1 MTRSIQ
7 ARRARALAATTA
19 AGLALGTLAVTGTV
33 GTAVSAEPTPDCAA
47 PYDVSQLQKGDTV
60 TGLTV
65 ESGTTPEEFTGTVI
79 GTLDDGIAAGLDMI
93 MIELDSP
100 AIQRAGGI
108 WQGMS
113 GSPVYLGD
121 QLVGAV
127 AYGLSYGPSPI
138 AGITP
143 FSEMDDYLG
152 RSAPRPAAKVSVSD
166 AEARTIARETGVSS
180 SQAKQGFSQLP
191 VPMGVT
197 GLSQARLD
205 QARKY
210 ASKHDKGYLSSRAF
224 SASALGG
231 ASERAAT
238 PETMVAGGN
247 LAASISYGDVSYAG
261 VGTVTSVCGGDVV
274 GFGHPFSFL
283 GGTTLGLHPADAL
296 YVQPDSLGAPFKVA
310 NIAPATGTID
320 QDRLTGI
327 SGSFG
332 AVPDH
337 ATITS
342 TVSYLDRSRTGST
355 DIYYTPY
362 SADVTFGQQIVNHD
376 RVLDAIQPGGEDL
389 SWTIQGT
396 DETGAPFTLAWDDRY
411 VSNFDITF
419 ESSWDLA
426 DTVYVLSNLPDVTI
440 DSITTNSA
448 VDDDESSLKVV
459 GVEQYRDGEW
469 TKIGRRYGVQ
479 AQRGKV
485 LQVRAV
491 LRAADESLSY
501 VPFSTRIGKN
511 AKSGYLRV
519 VGGASDYNG
528 IYGAKSVA
536 EVLDSYAKA
545 PSNDQVLFNLRLKG
559 NGGKIN
565 EPSEAQPSVVT
576 GGKFLFV
583 NLDGR
588 RGGGDVYCRGC

>member
-166 AEARTIARETGVSS
+166 AEARTIARETSVSS

-205 QARKY
+205 QARTY

-320 QDRLTGI
+320 NDRLTGI

-396 DETGAPFTLAWDDRY
+396 DENGAPFTLAWDDRY

-440 DSITTNSA
+440 D
-448 VDDDESSLKVV
+448 
-459 GVEQYRDGEW
+459 
-469 TKIGRRYGVQ
+469 
-479 AQRGKV
+479 
-485 LQVRAV
+485 
-491 LRAADESLSY
+491 
-501 VPFSTRIGKN
+501 
-511 AKSGYLRV
+511 
-519 VGGASDYNG
+519 
-528 IYGAKSVA
+528 
-536 EVLDSYAKA
+536 
-545 PSNDQVLFNLRLKG
+545 
-559 NGGKIN
+559 
-565 EPSEAQPSVVT
+565 
-576 GGKFLFV
+576 
-583 NLDGR
+583 
-588 RGGGDVYCRGC
+588 

>member
-19 AGLALGTLAVTGTV
+19 AGLALGTLAVTG

-47 PYDVSQLQKGDTV
+47 PYDVSQLQKGDAV

-65 ESGTTPEEFTGTVI
+65 ESGTTPESFTGEVI
-79 GTLDDGIAAGLDMI
+79 GTIDDGIAVGLDMI

-100 AIQRAGGI
+100 AIDRAGGI

-113 GSPVYLGD
+113 GSPVYIGD
-121 QLVGAV
+121 ELVGAV
-127 AYGLSYGPSPI
+127 AYGLSWGPSPI

-152 RSAPRPAAKVSVSD
+152 RSAPRPAAKVAVSD
-166 AEARTIARETGVSS
+166 SQARAISRESGVSRA
-180 SQAKQGFSQLP
+180 QASQGFAQLP

-197 GLSQARLD
+197 GMSQARLD
-205 QARKY
+205 QARDY
-210 ASKHDKGYLSSRAF
+210 ASDRDLGFMSSNLF
-224 SASALGG
+224 SAGRVGG
-231 ASERAAT
+231 TSERAAA

-261 VGTVTSVCGGDVV
+261 VGTVTSVCDGDVV

-283 GGTTLGLHPADAL
+283 GDTTLGLHPADAL
-296 YVQPDSLGAPFKVA
+296 YVQPESLGAPFKVA
-310 NIAPATGTID
+310 NISPATGMID

-332 AVPDH
+332 AVPEH

-342 TVSYLDRSRTGST
+342 TVSYLTRSRTGST

-362 SADVTFGQQIVNHD
+362 SADVVFGQQIVNHD
-376 RVLDAIQPGGEDL
+376 RVIDGIQPGGEDL
-389 SWTIQGT
+389 AWTINGT
-396 DETGAPFTLAWDDRY
+396 DESGAPFTLSWDDRY

-419 ESSWDLA
+419 EASWDLA
-426 DTVYVLSNLPDVTI
+426 STVYVISTLPDVTI
-440 DSITTNSA
+440 DSITTDSA

-459 GVEQYRDGEW
+459 AVEQMRDGQW
-469 TKIGRRYGVQ
+469 TKVGRRYGMK
-479 AQRGKV
+479 AQRGK
-485 LQVRAV
+485 LLEIRAV
-491 LRAADESLSY
+491 LKAADDTLSY

-511 AKSGYLRV
+511 AKSGYLQV
-519 VGGASDYNG
+519 MGGASDYMN
-528 IYGAKSVA
+528 IYGAKTVSD
-536 EVLDSYAKA
+536 VLDAYADA
-545 PSNDQVLFNLRLKG
+545 ASNDQVVFNLRMKG

-565 EPSEAQPSVVT
+565 APSEEQSSVVT
-576 GGKFLFV
+576 GRKGYFV
-583 NLDGR
+583 DLDGGR
-588 RGGGDVYCRGC
+588 GGDVMCRGC